1 MVTEYEVQPED
12 FGIKSQ
18 SLIGLTVDSPQ
29 QSLELIRDA
38 LGRRK
43 TEAGQKA
50 AELIVLNAGAALY
63 AADLATSLHEGMQLA
78 HDALHTG
85 AGAGED
91 GRAGGLHRRLPR
103 GERTVSVPT
112 VLQKILARKAEE
124 VADRRSRVSIAEL
137 EQLARAADAP
147 RGFANALLER
157 AKRREPAVIA
167 EVKKASPSK
176 GILRENFDPAD
187 IARSYEEGGA
197 ACLSVLTDIDFF
209 LGSDA
214 YLKEA
219 RAACTLPVIRK
230 DFLIDPYQVVE
241 ARAIGADCILL
252 IVSALDDV
260 RMAELASVAKDVGLD
275 VLVEVHDAPELERAL
290 KTLDTPLVGIN
301 NRNLHTFEVSLETT
315 LDLLPEIPRERMVI
329 TESGILNRADVELM
343 EVSDVFGFLVGE
355 AFMRADEPGTELKRL
370 FFPERSKV
378 KLGADPD

>member
-1 MVTEYEVQPED
+1 
-12 FGIKSQ
+12 
-18 SLIGLTVDSPQ
+18 
-29 QSLELIRDA
+29 
-38 LGRRK
+38 
-43 TEAGQKA
+43 
-50 AELIVLNAGAALY
+50 
-63 AADLATSLHEGMQLA
+63 
-78 HDALHTG
+78 
-85 AGAGED
+85 
-91 GRAGGLHRRLPR
+91 
-103 GERTVSVPT
+103 VSVPT

-124 VADRRSRVSIAEL
+124 VAERRARVTFAEV

-147 RGFANALLER
+147 RSFANALLER

-219 RAACTLPVIRK
+219 RGACKLPVIRK
-230 DFLIDPYQVVE
+230 DFMIDPYQVVE

-275 VLVEVHDAPELERAL
+275 VLVEVHDAVELERAL

-355 AFMRADEPGTELKRL
+355 AFMRAEEPGTELKRL